1 MERIKGSRHNTL
13 VNIVNEY
20 MGSQWALFMPTVVKA
35 PLLTHVFVYNV
46 HKGVMAGP
54 FDWLLTNSNV

>member
-20 MGSQWALFMPTVVKA
+20 MGSQWALFMPTLVNASSEPRGKHRR
-35 PLLTHVFVYNV
+35 LRSTSFTLVFGFRFF
-46 HKGVMAGP
+46 K
-54 FDWLLTNSNV
+54 DC

>member
-20 MGSQWALFMPTVVKA
+20 MGSQWAIFMPTVVF
-35 PLLTHVFVYNV
+35 TGVFTRSDGSG
-46 HKGVMAGP
+46 KIISGR
-54 FDWLLTNSNV
+54 

>member
-20 MGSQWALFMPTVVKA
+20 MGSQWALFNARVV
-35 PLLTHVFVYNV
+35 L
-46 HKGVMAGP
+46 KGVYKGP
-54 FDWLLTNSNV
+54 LVHGFNRTTQQHP

>member
-20 MGSQWALFMPTVVKA
+20 MGSQSVLCNPTVMDKWFFGEIIVQR
-35 PLLTHVFVYNV
+35 TVY
-46 HKGVMAGP
+46 A
-54 FDWLLTNSNV
+54 FATNPH

>member
-20 MGSQWALFMPTVVKA
+20 MDSQWALFMPTLA
-35 PLLTHVFVYNV
+35 IIYNA
-46 HKGVMAGP
+46 KGG
-54 FDWLLTNSNV
+54 SNHFN